1 MLTFS
6 ALFWA
11 GNAIVGRALKD
22 HVDAIDMNLIRW
34 TLALLIMLPFVY
46 RSIQSEYTTI
56 FKHWRIISILG
67 LLGIASFQVFL
78 YLALQ
83 TTAVV
88 NALLLLSLCPVL
100 IFIGNMVFYRE
111 LPSPKASIGIA
122 VSLLGVL
129 TVISH
134 GEIDVLKNFAFG
146 IGDFWMLLASSTWAA
161 YSIALRSKPKTISQ
175 LHMLFSSAVV
185 GVIALSVAG
194 LVVTST
200 SVVAEWDIPTYLSL
214 AYLAFVPSVLAFICW
229 NRGVELLGANQ
240 AGAFLHLIPLFGAF
254 LSLILLAEKLAFYH
268 LVGALLIFAGIALTS
283 NIKFNNRNK

>member
-1 MLTFS
+1 
-6 ALFWA
+6 
-11 GNAIVGRALKD
+11 
-22 HVDAIDMNLIRW
+22 MNLIRW
-34 TLALLIMLPFVY
+34 SLALVIMLPFVY
-46 RSIQSEYTTI
+46 RSIQSEYRMI
-56 FKHWRIISILG
+56 FRHWRIISILG
-67 LLGIASFQVFL
+67 VLGIASFQVFL

-100 IFIGNMVFYRE
+100 IFTGNVIFYRE
-111 LPSPKASIGIA
+111 LPPAKACIGIT
-122 VSLLGVL
+122 VSLLGVF

-134 GEIDVLKNFAFG
+134 GAIDVLKDFAFG

-161 YSIALRSKPKTISQ
+161 YSIALRSKPKAISQ

-185 GVIALSVAG
+185 GVSALAVAA

-200 SVVAEWDIPTYLSL
+200 SIIDNWDLPTYLSL

-254 LSLILLAEKLAFYH
+254 LSLILLGEKLALYH
-268 LVGALLIFAGIALTS
+268 LAGALLIFAGIALTS
-283 NIKFNNRNK
+283 HITFNNNS